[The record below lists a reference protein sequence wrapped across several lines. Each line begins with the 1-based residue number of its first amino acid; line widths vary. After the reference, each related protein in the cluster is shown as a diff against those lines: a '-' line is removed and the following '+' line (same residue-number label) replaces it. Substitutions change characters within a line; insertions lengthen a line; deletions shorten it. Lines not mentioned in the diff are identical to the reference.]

1 MSLPDRLSLRC
12 PDCGSD
18 LVVDR
23 KTGEILFH
31 KKAKQVPAEG
41 KSFDALFADLEAQK
55 GRADEIFERERGALK
70 DRDRLLDEKFKEALK
85 RAEEDPDTSRPL
97 RPFDLD

>member
-1 MSLPDRLSLRC
+1 MSQPTRLSLRC

-18 LVVDR
+18 LVIDS

-31 KKAKQVPAEG
+31 QKAKDVPAEG
-41 KSFDALFADLEAQK
+41 KSFDALFADMESRK
-55 GRADEIFERERGALK
+55 GRADEIFERERGAMK
-70 DRDRLLDEKFKEALK
+70 DRDRLLNAKFQEALK
-85 RAEEDPDTSRPL
+85 RAEEEPDQGRPL